1 MKRQLSIT
9 QNNNLYKISDC
20 DQILPERVSFPIL
33 PGAPFHITKTFL
45 TVAAYPNHQ
54 PRRKK
59 EKMLDTVTQ
68 EYKRRGKPLAHTG
81 WGPEEVRAYMVEYM
95 KKVQP
100 GGDIGAYSRQLPKKI
115 SSTQPAPLPDW
126 VKKRKKKG
134 CEEDEEE
141 ATESGD
147 SGSEA
152 EDDDGVGDEGWIV
165 VKKKQK
171 YYLTHKP
178 TKETVELGSPEE
190 DSVWEVRNDK
200 DEEMDYLWQ
209 DGNDDFDEIPC
220 RDFFNEV
227 KAPEKPK
234 DLRSDKPE
242 PLKGMKPKQGAET
255 GKQKGK
261 VKQEHDNKKDTQEE
275 EFGAD
280 SSEEEA
286 EASKTD
292 EKDSKPAPFVDTDGS
307 GKMYLIFPVESKELK
322 LPVDTCQDWEV
333 TTEGTGP
340 ETRHW
345 LKSKSGKGKSRDC
358 EVLMAGR
365 KVKDITDES
374 RLLKV
379 KAAQE
384 RQTKKGM
391 TDSEAEE
398 GGVEP
403 EWKITLRQSIEKEMR
418 EDLEK
423 RKAEEK
429 ALKEQREKELR
440 ERLENERVAQEKAAT
455 ISQKEKDAARQR
467 EKAAADEKRKQEDKA
482 RMKEEELAKEE
493 EQRLRKK
500 IEDEMR
506 EELRQKLAKEAA
518 EKEAAE
524 KAKDAE
530 KKEMDEKKDEKTKDE
545 PKDEKPKS
553 EKQKDEKAKKEEKDE
568 KDGKGEKPK
577 GEAAGPFAK
586 YGGVAKWMDAEVKEM
601 RKRDREKFWDRVKK
615 REAKEAKVKAKTTA
629 LQDPGLRAEL
639 PQVNL
644 DE

>member
-147 SGSEA
+147 SGLEA
-152 EDDDGVGDEGWIV
+152 DDDGVGDEGWIV

-345 LKSKSGKGKSRDC
+345 LKSKSGKEKSRDC

-553 EKQKDEKAKKEEKDE
+553 EKPKDEKAKKEEKDE

>member
-1 MKRQLSIT
+1 
-9 QNNNLYKISDC
+9 
-20 DQILPERVSFPIL
+20 
-33 PGAPFHITKTFL
+33 
-45 TVAAYPNHQ
+45 
-54 PRRKK
+54 
-59 EKMLDTVTQ
+59 
-68 EYKRRGKPLAHTG
+68 
-81 WGPEEVRAYMVEYM
+81 MVEYM

-126 VKKRKKKG
+126 VKKRQKKG
-134 CEEDEEE
+134 CEGDDDEE

-152 EDDDGVGDEGWIV
+152 EDDDDDGVGDEGWIV

-178 TKETVELGSPEE
+178 TKESVELGSPEE
-190 DSVWEVRNDK
+190 DSVSEVRNDK
-200 DEEMDYLWQ
+200 DEETDYLWQ

-227 KAPEKPK
+227 KTSEKPR
-234 DLRSDKPE
+234 DLRSEKPE
-242 PLKGMKPKQGAET
+242 PLKGMKPKETET
-255 GKQKGK
+255 GKKGK
-261 VKQEHDNKKDTQEE
+261 AKQEQNTRKRERQEEE

-286 EASKTD
+286 AESKTD
-292 EKDSKPAPFVDTDGS
+292 EKDSKKPVPFVDTDDS
-307 GKMYLIFPVESKELK
+307 GKMYLVFPVESKELK
-322 LPVDTCQDWEV
+322 LPLDTCQDWEV
-333 TTEGTGP
+333 STEGTGP
-340 ETRHW
+340 EKRHW
-345 LKSKSGKGKSRDC
+345 LKSKSGKEKSRDC
-358 EVLMAGR
+358 EVLLAGR

-391 TDSEAEE
+391 TDSEVEE

-403 EWKITLRQSIEKEMR
+403 GWKIALRESIEKEMR

-429 ALKEQREKELR
+429 ALKEQKEKELR
-440 ERLENERVAQEKAAT
+440 ERLENERIAQEKAAEM
-455 ISQKEKDAARQR
+455 SQKEKDAARQR
-467 EKAAADEKRKQEDKA
+467 EKEAEDEKRKQEDKA
-482 RMKEEELAKEE
+482 RMKEEEIAKEE
-493 EQRLRKK
+493 EQRLRKR

-518 EKEAAE
+518 EREAAE

-530 KKEMDEKKDEKTKDE
+530 KKKVDEKKDENTKDE

-553 EKQKDEKAKKEEKDE
+553 EKPKDEKAKKEEKDE

-586 YGGVAKWMDAEVKEM
+586 YGGVRKWMDAEVEKM
-601 RKRDREKFWDRVKK
+601 RQQDREKFWDRVKK
-615 REAKEAKVKAKTTA
+615 REAREAKVQAKTTA